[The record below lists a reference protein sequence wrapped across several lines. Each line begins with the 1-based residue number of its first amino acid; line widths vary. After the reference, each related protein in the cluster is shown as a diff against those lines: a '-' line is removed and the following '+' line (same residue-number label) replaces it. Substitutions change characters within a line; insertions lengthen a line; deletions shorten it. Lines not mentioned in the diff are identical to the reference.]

1 MTSKPST
8 HTRMASSLIVR
19 SVYVPGA
26 KVTVPEASRD
36 QWARG
41 TPASVGRYHS
51 KSSLGRPRGDAP
63 GSAALNGVSKTRAV
77 SVQLKN
83 LVFQSMAGSKRPYEN
98 RYSAPTPRFT
108 PRGDTVE
115 EPRYSSVISQSPTM
129 MAEPSRRARS
139 DRGTRPGGGLT
150 PWAAIVSSLIT
161 FPVVSNPSVSTP
173 NQRLLVTAKPL
184 VFRARTATRFPT
196 NRLLSTA

>member
-115 EPRYSSVISQSPTM
+115 EPRYSSVISQSPTESG
-129 MAEPSRRARS
+129 A
-139 DRGTRPGGGLT
+139 GVT
-150 PWAAIVSSLIT
+150 AIVS
-161 FPVVSNPSVSTP
+161 PMRPAAREMAATP
-173 NQRLLVTAKPL
+173 R
-184 VFRARTATRFPT
+184 RATTRQVPAGP
-196 NRLLSTA
+196 STARRSGTARLESTGQSLGDCQS